1 MILYNCFLNQ
11 LRKEKRK
18 ICPCPV
24 FYSYIIAIAYLSFSL
39 TLTALPW
46 PLYRQLQTSLWHL
59 GHKISRCLPQ
69 QLWKLPWRVSLTRA
83 GETEKQAMLLLG
95 PVCFWG
101 LSPESQRKTITI
113 VELLLCI
120 RTRQNVLLTRSLASQ
135 QPGQK
140 SVIIPTLQMR
150 KVKWL
155 AYSQQ
160 LRQDFKHLSDCSA
173 RVK

>member
-83 GETEKQAMLLLG
+83 GETEKQAMLDSLLLG
-95 PVCFWG
+95 PV
-101 LSPESQRKTITI
+101 SRESEKNHHHSWASTVYQDQTECVTYKII
-113 VELLLCI
+113 S
-120 RTRQNVLLTRSLASQ
+120 LTTAWPKKCHHSHFADE
-135 QPGQK
+135 K
-140 SVIIPTLQMR
+140 S
-150 KVKWL
+150 
-155 AYSQQ
+155 
-160 LRQDFKHLSDCSA
+160 
-173 RVK
+173 